1 MSRIRVLS
9 AFGLVNLAASSL
21 AALQLAACGSESK
34 IDHVNA
40 EPDVDITSPV
50 FDVIWHQ
57 GLDGI
62 VQATVQ
68 DEEDAPGD
76 LDVTWSLD
84 GAAAVPTS
92 ADADGNVST
101 PLDASTLELGEH
113 VIDMTVMDLDDASAT
128 ASVTFTVAGPLG
140 APNVVITAPDDGT
153 TVTTGSEITFTGEG
167 NDSSTAGD
175 DLAFSWSSDIDG
187 DLAGAISGDGQSVLL
202 IGSLS
207 ANTHIITL
215 SCVDTDGETGSD
227 SITLTVSDEPVE
239 AEPGDLIFTEVMV
252 DPNAVEDEFGEYVE
266 LYNTSGSTLDVANYS
281 LHDDGVDEWIF
292 DSSVLVA
299 SHSYVVICANLDPA
313 VNGGVICDAA
323 FYRNPN
329 GTEPAAGLGHGAGM
343 AIANNDDELE
353 LTSPLGIDIDVFDY
367 NDTTSDP
374 IEPGM
379 AFGLDPNMLDG
390 VLNDDVAHWCVQT
403 TVPSGMTD
411 AGTPGAVNDSCD
423 GM

>member
-1 MSRIRVLS
+1 MARTRVLS
-9 AFGLVNLAASSL
+9 AFALLNLATSGFGL
-21 AALQLAACGSESK
+21 LQMAACGSESK

-40 EPDVDITSPV
+40 QPDVDITSPLYDAV
-50 FDVIWHQ
+50 WHQ
-57 GLDGI
+57 GVDGI
-62 VQATVQ
+62 VEATVS
-68 DEEDAPGD
+68 DGEDGPED
-76 LDVTWSLD
+76 LEVTWSLD
-84 GAAAVPTS
+84 GASAVPSS
-92 ADADGNVST
+92 ADSDGNVSA

-113 VIDMTVMDLDDASAT
+113 VIDVTVTDRDAATAT

-140 APNVVITAPDDGT
+140 APNVVITAPEDGT
-153 TVTTGSEITFTGEG
+153 RVTTGTAITFTGEG
-167 NDSSTAGD
+167 NDGSTAGD
-175 DLAFSWSSDIDG
+175 DLVFSWSSDLDG

-202 IGSLS
+202 TDSLT
-207 ANTHIITL
+207 ANTHMITL
-215 SCVDTDGETGSD
+215 HCLDTDGEAGSD
-227 SITLTVSDEPVE
+227 SITLTVSDEPIE

-252 DPNAVEDEFGEYVE
+252 DPNAVEDEYGEYVE
-266 LYNTSGSTLDVANYS
+266 LYNTSGSTLDLANYS

-299 SHSYVVICANLDPA
+299 SHAYVVICANLDPA
-313 VNGGVICDAA
+313 VNGGVLCDAA

-329 GTEPAAGLGHGAGM
+329 GAEPAAGLGHGAGM

-374 IEPGM
+374 IESGM

-403 TVPSGMTD
+403 TVPSGMID
-411 AGTPGAVNDSCD
+411 AGTPGAQNDPCD